1 MAKEKV
7 LTELQK
13 AFISAILGEAKG
25 DFKLAKKLA
34 GYSDSTPVQDIVK
47 SLKSELRE
55 AAMDALTMAS
65 IKASFRL
72 EDVLNDPNQP
82 GTSNILKAAD
92 SILDRVGAK
101 TSDDVI
107 KAPEGAVLILP
118 EKKYTIIQINGD
130 QDA

>member
-7 LTELQK
+7 LTDLQK

-34 GYSDSTPVQDIVK
+34 GYSEGTPVQD
-47 SLKSELRE
+47 
-55 AAMDALTMAS
+55 MDALTMAS

-118 EKKYTIIQINGD
+118 EKKYTIIHVGGD
-130 QDA
+130 NAE